1 MSDSNQNVIYG
12 INGPVVTIR
21 GATTLRMMEMVYVGN
36 ARLVGEVI
44 GLDAEQTTIF
54 IGIIRIKKQCQVFGN
69 IFFVKRD
76 TVTAARAYLPWTWKK
91 SGM

>member
-44 GLDAEQTTIF
+44 GLDADQTTI
-54 IGIIRIKKQCQVFGN
+54 QVYEETTGTDPRRTGGFHRRPDERHPRPGHHPEH
-69 IFFVKRD
+69 I
-76 TVTAARAYLPWTWKK
+76 
-91 SGM
+91 